1 MKILEF
7 IELVAIIH
15 LEYYSNH
22 VKIQNVVILIII
34 NPISTSDYS
43 PKVAEF
49 GVQALFFF
57 HGDHRL
63 LLWIEKLERKTFFI
77 ITLTGGICAISAF
90 LFWLLLP
97 ETKGKTLSEL
107 CQTFVKEKYVK
118 GWNIKI
124 CWFSD
129 VDTVSSG
136 HCPLFHSKRASCT
149 SGKYEQLAAANQE
162 QEAPAGA
169 SPGAAS

>member
-7 IELVAIIH
+7 IELVAIID
-15 LEYYSNH
+15 LEYYSNNL
-22 VKIQNVVILIII
+22 KIKNVVILIII
-34 NPISTSDYS
+34 NPISTSNYP
-43 PKVAEF
+43 PKVSEF

-107 CQTFVKEKYVK
+107 CQTFVKEKSVK